1 MPTEQTILFLGFSD
15 ELEKIARAKWR
26 IIAEKGGKLLKKLE
40 QAGLKMEETPLGKSM
55 SMPQARG
62 EVFNP
67 VTRRSV
73 KQIRN
78 NQMATMRGGEIRVGN
93 YALPKGPTLTPMG
106 EEPVGYY
113 GKLQKKL
120 RGTPA
125 EKSSTRAHIS
135 RLRKEFKA
143 RPQEAFVANE
153 LPYGPEGASR
163 TREVAR
169 SVLGAHKDFLRGQ
182 TDVRIPAAL
191 QKKLNIK
198 APTEK
203 EVPQTAL
210 ARALSIKNETDASRV
225 AKEMKSARE
234 EFKAQGRPAPG
245 SAPKPKA
252 MPPAVPELSKKDRA
266 AVDRVK
272 KMNDEEQA
280 RASLARAKKVLKE
293 EKTKS
298 SPPAPKLKAPKERGA
313 SKERYEDLKREM
325 RDEKGKATPYLIAG
339 GLAAGATGGAY
350 LLHRR
355 RQKQR
360 ELDQNR

>member
-252 MPPAVPELSKKDRA
+252 MPPAVPEQEGSGGGRSRQEDERRGA
-266 AVDRVK
+266 GEGVSRSCQEGVEGGE
-272 KMNDEEQA
+272 DEEFASCPQA
-280 RASLARAKKVLKE
+280 EGAKRARRIQGAVRGSEAGDARREGEGDSLPDRWWSRCGCYGRRL
-293 EKTKS
+293 
-298 SPPAPKLKAPKERGA
+298 PASQA
-313 SKERYEDLKREM
+313 SAE
-325 RDEKGKATPYLIAG
+325 
-339 GLAAGATGGAY
+339 ATGAGS
-350 LLHRR
+350 
-355 RQKQR
+355 
-360 ELDQNR
+360 E